1 MLSLPRRIATG
12 LTCISILLA
21 SGCAAANAGDQ
32 QPAIPD
38 GRTETTVYII
48 RHAEKMSEQDRDPDL
63 SERGRARAESLSVQ
77 LRDSGANVIITSNLK
92 RTIQTA
98 QPLARLRHIKPTVVS
113 IEGSVEGHVDRI
125 AKEVR
130 KHQGGTIL
138 VVGHNNTVGKIVEKI
153 GGGHIGDLCADE
165 YANLIIVV
173 LEAGKQ
179 GKILLETYG
188 EPDPPSPAG
197 CPHLKDRY

>member
-1 MLSLPRRIATG
+1 MLSLPRRTATG
-12 LTCISILLA
+12 LTFVSILVA
-21 SGCAAANAGDQ
+21 SACAAASAGE
-32 QPAIPD
+32 QPVIPN

-48 RHAEKMSEQDRDPDL
+48 RHAEKMTEQERDPEL
-63 SERGRARAESLSVQ
+63 SPRGRPRAESLAEQ
-77 LRDSGANVIITSNLK
+77 LRHTRVNVIITSNLK

-98 QPLARLRHIKPTVVS
+98 TPLARLRHIYPKIVS
-113 IEGSVEGHVDRI
+113 IEGSVEGHVSRVAD
-125 AKEVR
+125 EVL

-165 YANLIIVV
+165 YSNLIIVV
-173 LEAGKQ
+173 LEKGKP
-179 GKILLETYG
+179 GRILLENYG
-188 EPDPPSPAG
+188 ESDPPSPSG

>member
-1 MLSLPRRIATG
+1 
-12 LTCISILLA
+12 
-21 SGCAAANAGDQ
+21 
-32 QPAIPD
+32 
-38 GRTETTVYII
+38 
-48 RHAEKMSEQDRDPDL
+48 MSEQDRDPDL
-63 SERGRARAESLSVQ
+63 SQRGRARAESLAVQ
-77 LRDSGANVIITSNLK
+77 LRDSGVNVIITSNLK

-98 QPLARLRHIKPTVVS
+98 APLARLRHISPKIIS
-113 IEGSVEGHVDRI
+113 IEGSVEGHVDRVAQEI
-125 AKEVR
+125 L

-173 LEAGKQ
+173 LDKGKP
-179 GKILLETYG
+179 GKILLESYG
-188 EPDPPSPAG
+188 EADPPSAIG

>member
-1 MLSLPRRIATG
+1 MLSMPRRTATG
-12 LTCISILLA
+12 LTFVSIMLV

-38 GRTETTVYII
+38 GRNETTVYII

-63 SERGRARAESLSVQ
+63 SQRGRERADSLAVA
-77 LRDSGANVIITSNLK
+77 LRDSGVNIIITSNLK

-98 QPLARLRHIKPTVVS
+98 APLARLRHISPKIVS
-113 IEGSVEGHVDRI
+113 IEGSVEGHVQRV
-125 AKEVR
+125 ANEVL
-130 KHQGGTIL
+130 KHPGATIL

-165 YANLIIVV
+165 YSNLIIVS
-173 LEAGKQ
+173 LAKGKP
-179 GKILLETYG
+179 GKILLENYG
-188 EPDPPSPAG
+188 LPDPPSPSG

>member
-1 MLSLPRRIATG
+1 MLSLPRHTATG
-12 LTCISILLA
+12 LTFVSILFA
-21 SGCAAANAGDQ
+21 SACAAANAGE
-32 QPAIPD
+32 QPVIPD
-38 GRTETTVYII
+38 GRTETTVYVI

-63 SERGRARAESLSVQ
+63 SQRGRARAESLAVQ
-77 LRDSGANVIITSNLK
+77 LRDSGVNVIITSNLK

-98 QPLARLRHIKPTVVS
+98 QPLARLRHINPKIIS
-113 IEGSVEGHVDRI
+113 IEGSVEGHVDRV
-125 AKEVR
+125 AQEVL

-173 LEAGKQ
+173 LEKGKP
-179 GKILLETYG
+179 GRILLESYG
-188 EPDPPSPAG
+188 EPDPPSPVG

>member
-1 MLSLPRRIATG
+1 MLSLQRRAATG
-12 LTCISILLA
+12 LTFVSIMLV

-38 GRTETTVYII
+38 GRNETTVYII

-63 SERGRARAESLSVQ
+63 SERGRERADSLAVA
-77 LRDSGANVIITSNLK
+77 LRDSGVNLIITSNLK

-98 QPLARLRHIKPTVVS
+98 APLAKLRHISPKVIS
-113 IEGSVEGHVDRI
+113 IEGSVEGHVQRVAD
-125 AKEVR
+125 EVLR
-130 KHQGGTIL
+130 HPGATIL

-153 GGGHIGDLCADE
+153 GGGHLGDLCADE
-165 YANLIIVV
+165 YSNLIIVS
-173 LEAGKQ
+173 LTKGKA
-179 GKILLETYG
+179 GKILLENYG
-188 EPDPPSPAG
+188 LPDPPSATG